1 MQMVKNSDLDVVP
14 IFLSKNLTHL
24 FLIETLQSY
33 FSVAKQRY
41 VSLSWFFKTQS
52 ILERHLKIGE
62 SLTAEQLVEQTTANG
77 QVSMLRGSPGFKFVN
92 VEDNGDSYIALQWE
106 NLEARVIR
114 PNLECTNGYIHVIDK
129 VIMKKRDISISKSA
143 INLASSMTVISAT
156 ILYWLL
162 H

>member
-1 MQMVKNSDLDVVP
+1 MGA
-14 IFLSKNLTHL
+14 F
-24 FLIETLQSY
+24 SY
-33 FSVAKQRY
+33 Q
-41 VSLSWFFKTQS
+41 TQS